1 MTDPRVKKLAKILVD
16 YSVKV
21 KKTDKVLISA
31 NQSAWPLA
39 KEVYKLALKK
49 GAFPHTIYNPQDLD
63 YFFYKNASQAQLT
76 RKPDIT
82 LYLANWADKFIRLY
96 SAKNSRSL
104 ANIDPKKIMLSAKTS
119 EPIKKIML
127 KKPWILTEFPSESMA
142 QSAGM
147 SLLELEDLYFK
158 ACLQDWGKIK
168 TKLSKLKK
176 RLDNAKKVEVKGYKT
191 DLTLSFTNRYF
202 EACAGTHNMPDG
214 EVFGAP
220 VDNSVEGQVY
230 FDLPSLRSGQIVK
243 GVTLVF
249 KKGKVVKATADQ
261 GQKYLTAALNTDA
274 GAKRLGEFAVGANYG
289 IKKPML
295 NTLFD
300 EKIGGTIHM
309 ALGSAFPEKNG
320 GGINQS
326 AIHWDLVKSMKSK
339 DSCLLVNGKPILKAG
354 KLLIPTS

>member
-1 MTDPRVKKLAKILVD
+1 MTDPRLKKLASVLVD

-21 KKTDKVLISA
+21 KKTDKILISA

-39 KEVYKLALKK
+39 KEVYKLSLKK

-63 YFFYKNASQAQLT
+63 YFFFKNASKTQLT
-76 RKPDIT
+76 KKPDIAV
-82 LYLANWADKFIRLY
+82 YLANWADKFIRLY
-96 SAKNSRSL
+96 SAKNNRTLS
-104 ANIDPKKIMLSAKTS
+104 NINPKKILLSAKTS

-127 KKPWILTEFPSESMA
+127 KKPWVLTEFPSQSMA
-142 QSAGM
+142 QSANM
-147 SLLELEDLYFK
+147 SLSELENLYFK

-168 TKLSKLKK
+168 KNLLNLKK
-176 RLDNAKKVEVKGYKT
+176 RLDNIKTVEVKGLKT
-191 DLTLSFTNRYF
+191 NLSLSFTNRYF

-220 VDNSVEGQVY
+220 VDNSAEGKIF

-243 GVTLVF
+243 GVSLTF
-249 KKGKVVKATADQ
+249 KKGKVIKATAQ
-261 GQKYLTAALNTDA
+261 EGQKYLTAALNTDA
-274 GAKRLGEFAVGANYG
+274 GAKRLGEFAIGANFG
-289 IKKPML
+289 IKKPIL

-300 EKIGGTIHM
+300 EKIGGTIHL
-309 ALGSAFPEKNG
+309 ALGSAYPDKQG

-326 AIHWDLVKSMKSK
+326 AIHWDLVKFMKSK
-339 DSCLLVNGKPILKAG
+339 DSVVLVNNKPVLKAG